1 MYFHLFSDMCIHDQC
16 DTILVSVDQ
25 RIIMPRSPPLRAQ
38 QTVQSEHQH
47 YQLYTSLENF
57 PKPVSGQATRQPGQR
72 RGVACQ
78 WWEPG
83 WVTESRVSTAQA
95 TVSLLHGPPPS
106 SDTARAWRRERE
118 RERRLREPT
127 RGTKRRPRPRGEPRG
142 SVRCTE
148 PGRSIPGPAH
158 CQFTHDKP
166 FRVRSCPY
174 WSSWVASSWLSSSQP
189 NLSGCSSR
197 DHSLWPSPGLLAL
210 TPRSQFPV
218 QIIVKQAN
226 TPPCCPAHT
235 ASTRGEVKHAKAH
248 SEAED
253 PIESGA
259 VNFEARVKTAWKV
272 GSQSKDKYAPRLQPA
287 LTNLCLKPLYLSS
300 SNASAHTSG
309 SKFRLSLKDV

>member
-1 MYFHLFSDMCIHDQC
+1 MPNKPFSQNTNI
-16 DTILVSVDQ
+16 
-25 RIIMPRSPPLRAQ
+25 
-38 QTVQSEHQH
+38 
-47 YQLYTSLENF
+47 TSLENF
-57 PKPVSGQATRQPGQR
+57 PKPVPGLAKPPGSQPGQARGEAWPVSGKSRAGPLRVECPLLR
-72 RGVACQ
+72 RPWA
-78 WWEPG
+78 
-83 WVTESRVSTAQA
+83 SY
-95 TVSLLHGPPPS
+95 
-106 SDTARAWRRERE
+106 TARHPHPTRPGLGGERE

-197 DHSLWPSPGLLAL
+197 DHSLWPSSGLLAL

-226 TPPCCPAHT
+226 TPPSCPAHT

-287 LTNLCLKPLYLSS
+287 LTNLSLKPLYLSS

-309 SKFRLSLKDV
+309 SKFLSKMSKDAGTGWGKVEVVSQGLVQFENKSRRRRSLSLR

>member
-47 YQLYTSLENF
+47 YQPRKLSKTSSW
-57 PKPVSGQATRQPGQR
+57 PGQATRQPGQARGEAWPVSGKSRAGPLRVECPLLR
-72 RGVACQ
+72 RPWA
-78 WWEPG
+78 
-83 WVTESRVSTAQA
+83 SY
-95 TVSLLHGPPPS
+95 
-106 SDTARAWRRERE
+106 TARHPHPTRPGLGGE

-197 DHSLWPSPGLLAL
+197 DHSLWPSSGLLAL

-226 TPPCCPAHT
+226 TPPSCPAHT

-287 LTNLCLKPLYLSS
+287 LTNLGLKPLYLSS

-309 SKFRLSLKDV
+309 SKFRLSFKDV